1 MYCRRVKVLTAPRA
15 PLRTRLAIGL
25 AGLVV
30 VALVCTADLVLAGTF
45 VVSSAYV
52 VPVAL
57 VAWFAGME
65 IAVVLAGVATVA
77 AAVASRSEG
86 LIGAV
91 AVPAMLNGVIA
102 FTVGSLQQALARER
116 LLARTDVV
124 TGIPNRRAFEEDA
137 RTMLRLH
144 VRDHRPLT
152 AVGMDLDGFKHVND
166 TLGHSEGDA
175 VLREVAQTLART
187 VRTSDILCRYGGDE
201 FAVLFAD
208 TDERG
213 AQALLARLHQALDRS
228 MQLGGWPVTFSIG
241 AVTFRTLPSER
252 ALMRLVDEQ
261 TYAAKRGGKDR
272 LVHEVVHEV
281 VLA

>member
-1 MYCRRVKVLTAPRA
+1 MYSRRVKVLTAPRA
-15 PLRTRLAIGL
+15 PLRTRLAVGL

-30 VALVCTADLVLAGTF
+30 VALVCMADLVLADAF

-77 AAVASRSEG
+77 AAVASKSEG

-91 AVPAMLNGVIA
+91 VVPAMLNGVIA

-152 AVGMDLDGFKHVND
+152 AVGMDLDGFKQIND

-187 VRTSDILCRYGGDE
+187 VRSSDILCRYGGDE

-261 TYAAKRGGKDR
+261 TYVAKRSGKDR